1 MSHPYPD
8 MSQAPPTP
16 MNSTDLDGMRADI
29 LIVDDTPLNLRL
41 LSNILAKAGYQVRQ
55 ALSGEMALRAV
66 QALPPDLLLLDIM
79 MPSMD
84 GYMLCQTLKA
94 NSATASIPVV
104 FLSALSDGLDKAK
117 AFAVGGADYITK
129 PFHLEE
135 VLARVQNQLALK
147 AAQYDNQQLNAQLEA
162 RVKERT
168 HQLEIANREL
178 YREILERKVLQAQLL
193 EMAHHD
199 ALTGLPNRAFFL
211 DRTKQALDAVKTD
224 QTAQFAVLFLDC
236 DRFKVVNDSL
246 GHFMGDQLLLAIA
259 RRLRALLPTTIML
272 ARLGGDEFTMLL
284 PRFTDQASVVQL
296 VKQILNAFTQP
307 FQLEQ
312 HEVFITASIGIAIGS
327 AEYSL
332 PEHLLRDADM
342 AMYRAKAS
350 GSGPYQVFDP
360 TLHQTA
366 IQRLQLEIDLRKAIH
381 QQELVV
387 HYQPIV
393 TIDTGSLV
401 GFEALV
407 RWQHP
412 QKGLVS
418 PAVFIP
424 IAEETGLITQIGH
437 WVLKRSCQQL
447 QQWQA
452 EKCLS
457 APLTMSVNL
466 SARQFTQP
474 DLVEQI
480 DQILAETQLDPRYL
494 KLEITESAIM
504 GNAQAAAIVLQE
516 LRKRHIQLSIDDF
529 GTGYSS
535 LSYLH
540 SFPVDTLKIDRSFI
554 QQMGEDADSL
564 GLVPLIINIAQKMGM
579 TVVAEGIET
588 QLQLDHLK
596 ALHCDFGQGFFFFKP
611 LEADK
616 ISALLASKYD

>member
-1 MSHPYPD
+1 
-8 MSQAPPTP
+8 
-16 MNSTDLDGMRADI
+16 MNSTDLDAMRADI

-41 LSNILAKAGYQVRQ
+41 LSNILTKAGYQVRQ
-55 ALSGEMALRAV
+55 ALSSEMALRAV

-84 GYMLCQTLKA
+84 GYTLCQTLKE
-94 NSATASIPVV
+94 NSYTASIPVV

-147 AAQYDNQQLNAQLEA
+147 AAQYDNQQLNVQLEA

-178 YREILERKVLQAQLL
+178 YREVLERKVLQAQLQ

-211 DRTKQALDAVKTD
+211 DRTKQALDAVETD
-224 QTAQFAVLFLDC
+224 PTSQFAVLFLDC

-259 RRLRALLPTTIML
+259 RRLRALLPETIML

-284 PRFTDQASVVQL
+284 PRFTDQASVVQI

-307 FQLEQ
+307 FQLDQ
-312 HEVFITASIGIAIGS
+312 HEVFITASIGIAIGT

-350 GSGPYQVFDP
+350 GSEPYQIFDP

-366 IQRLQLEIDLRKAIH
+366 IQRLQLEIDLRKAIY

-387 HYQPIV
+387 HYQPILA
-393 TIDTGSLV
+393 IPTGSVV

-447 QQWQA
+447 LQWQA
-452 EKCLS
+452 EQRLS

-504 GNAQAAAIVLQE
+504 RNAQATAIVLQE

-540 SFPVDTLKIDRSFI
+540 SFPVDTLKIDRSFV
-554 QQMGEDADSL
+554 QQMGENADSL

-588 QLQLDHLK
+588 QMQLDHLK
-596 ALHCDFGQGFFFFKP
+596 ALNCDFGQGFFFFKP

-616 ISALLASKYD
+616 ISALLASK

>member
-1 MSHPYPD
+1 
-8 MSQAPPTP
+8 
-16 MNSTDLDGMRADI
+16 MNSTDLDAMRADI

-41 LSNILAKAGYQVRQ
+41 LSNILTKAGYQVRQ
-55 ALSGEMALRAV
+55 ALSSEMALRAV

-84 GYMLCQTLKA
+84 GYTLCQTLKE
-94 NSATASIPVV
+94 NSYTASIPVV

-147 AAQYDNQQLNAQLEA
+147 AAQYDNQQLNVQLEA

-178 YREILERKVLQAQLL
+178 YREVLERKVLQAQLQ

-211 DRTKQALDAVKTD
+211 DRTKQALDAVETD
-224 QTAQFAVLFLDC
+224 PTSQFAVLFLDC

-259 RRLRALLPTTIML
+259 RRLRALLPETIML

-284 PRFTDQASVVQL
+284 PRFTDQASVVQI

-307 FQLEQ
+307 FQLDQ
-312 HEVFITASIGIAIGS
+312 HEVFITASIGIAIGT

-350 GSGPYQVFDP
+350 GSEPYQIFDP

-366 IQRLQLEIDLRKAIH
+366 IQRLQLEIDLRKAIY

-387 HYQPIV
+387 HYQPILAI
-393 TIDTGSLV
+393 TTGSVV

-447 QQWQA
+447 LQWQA
-452 EKCLS
+452 EQRLS

-504 GNAQAAAIVLQE
+504 RNAQATAIVLQE

-540 SFPVDTLKIDRSFI
+540 SFPVDTLKIDRSFV
-554 QQMGEDADSL
+554 QQMGENADSL

-588 QLQLDHLK
+588 QMQLDHLK
-596 ALHCDFGQGFFFFKP
+596 ALNCDFGQGFFFFKP

-616 ISALLASKYD
+616 ISALLAAK

>member
-1 MSHPYPD
+1 
-8 MSQAPPTP
+8 
-16 MNSTDLDGMRADI
+16 MNSTDLDAMRADI

-41 LSNILAKAGYQVRQ
+41 LSNILTKAGYQVRQ
-55 ALSGEMALRAV
+55 ALSSEMALRAV

-84 GYMLCQTLKA
+84 GYTLCQTLKE
-94 NSATASIPVV
+94 NSYTASIPVV

-147 AAQYDNQQLNAQLEA
+147 AAQYDNQQLNVQLEA

-178 YREILERKVLQAQLL
+178 YREVLERKVLQAQLQ

-211 DRTKQALDAVKTD
+211 DRTKQALDAVETD
-224 QTAQFAVLFLDC
+224 PTSQFAVLFLDC

-259 RRLRALLPTTIML
+259 RRLRALLPETIML

-284 PRFTDQASVVQL
+284 PRFTDQASVVQI

-307 FQLEQ
+307 FQLDQ
-312 HEVFITASIGIAIGS
+312 HEVFITASIGIAIGT

-350 GSGPYQVFDP
+350 GSEPYQIFDP

-366 IQRLQLEIDLRKAIH
+366 IQRLQLEIDLRKAIY

-387 HYQPIV
+387 HYQPILAI
-393 TIDTGSLV
+393 TTGSVV

-447 QQWQA
+447 LQWQA
-452 EKCLS
+452 EQRLS

-504 GNAQAAAIVLQE
+504 RNAQATAIVLQE

-540 SFPVDTLKIDRSFI
+540 SFPVDTLKIDRSFV
-554 QQMGEDADSL
+554 QQMGENADSL

-588 QLQLDHLK
+588 QMQLDHLK
-596 ALHCDFGQGFFFFKP
+596 ALNCDFGQGFFFFKP
-611 LEADK
+611 LEADR
-616 ISALLASKYD
+616 ISALLASK

>member
-1 MSHPYPD
+1 
-8 MSQAPPTP
+8 
-16 MNSTDLDGMRADI
+16 MNSTDLDAMRADI

-41 LSNILAKAGYQVRQ
+41 LSNILTKAGYQVRQ
-55 ALSGEMALRAV
+55 ALSSEMALRAV

-84 GYMLCQTLKA
+84 GYTLCQTLKE
-94 NSATASIPVV
+94 NSYTASIPVV

-147 AAQYDNQQLNAQLEA
+147 AAQYDNQQLNVQLEA

-178 YREILERKVLQAQLL
+178 YREVLERKVLQAQLQ

-211 DRTKQALDAVKTD
+211 DRTKQALEAVETD
-224 QTAQFAVLFLDC
+224 PTSQFAVLFLDC

-259 RRLRALLPTTIML
+259 RRLRALLPETIML

-284 PRFTDQASVVQL
+284 PRFTDQASVVQI

-307 FQLEQ
+307 FQLDQ
-312 HEVFITASIGIAIGS
+312 HEVFITASIGIAIGT

-350 GSGPYQVFDP
+350 GSEPYQIFDP

-366 IQRLQLEIDLRKAIH
+366 IQRLQLEIDLRKAIY

-387 HYQPIV
+387 HYQPILAI
-393 TIDTGSLV
+393 TTGSVV

-447 QQWQA
+447 LQWQA
-452 EKCLS
+452 EQRLS

-504 GNAQAAAIVLQE
+504 RNAQATAIVLQE

-540 SFPVDTLKIDRSFI
+540 SFPVDTLKIDRSFV
-554 QQMGEDADSL
+554 QQMGENADSL

-588 QLQLDHLK
+588 QMQLDHLK
-596 ALHCDFGQGFFFFKP
+596 ALNCDFGQGFFFFKP

-616 ISALLASKYD
+616 ISALLASK

>member
-1 MSHPYPD
+1 
-8 MSQAPPTP
+8 

-41 LSNILAKAGYQVRQ
+41 LSNILTKAGYQVRQ
-55 ALSGEMALRAV
+55 SLSGEMALRAV
-66 QALPPDLLLLDIM
+66 QALSPDLLLLDIM

-84 GYMLCQTLKA
+84 GYTLCQTLKA
-94 NSATASIPVV
+94 NPETASIPVI
-104 FLSALSDGLDKAK
+104 FLSALSDGLDKAR

-129 PFHLEE
+129 PFHVEE

-168 HQLEIANREL
+168 QQLEIANREL
-178 YREILERKVLQAQLL
+178 YREVLERKVLQAQLL

-224 QTAQFAVLFLDC
+224 GTSQFAVLFLDC

-259 RRLRALLPTTIML
+259 RRLRALLPTTTML

-284 PRFTDQASVVQL
+284 PCLTEQASVVQV

-312 HEVFITASIGIAIGS
+312 HEVFITASIGIAIGT

-350 GSGPYQVFDP
+350 GSAPYHVFDP

-366 IQRLQLEIDLRKAIH
+366 IQRLELEIDLRKAIY

-387 HYQPIV
+387 HYQPILA
-393 TIDTGSLV
+393 IDTGSLV

-412 QKGLVS
+412 QRGLVS

-447 QQWQA
+447 RQWQA
-452 EKCLS
+452 EQHLS

-504 GNAQAAAIVLQE
+504 RNVQSAALVLQE

-540 SFPVDTLKIDRSFI
+540 SFPVDTLKIDQSFV
-554 QQMGEDADSL
+554 QQMGENTDSL

-588 QLQLDHLK
+588 QMQLNHLK
-596 ALHCDFGQGFFFFKP
+596 ALNCDFGQGFFFFKP

-616 ISALLASKYD
+616 ISALLASKF

>member
-1 MSHPYPD
+1 
-8 MSQAPPTP
+8 

-41 LSNILAKAGYQVRQ
+41 LSNILTKAGYQVRQ

-84 GYMLCQTLKA
+84 GYTLCQTLKE

-178 YREILERKVLQAQLL
+178 YREVLERKVLQAQLL

-211 DRTKQALDAVKTD
+211 DRTKQALDAVKAD
-224 QTAQFAVLFLDC
+224 QTSQFAVLFLDC

-259 RRLRALLPTTIML
+259 RRLRALLPTTITL

-284 PRFTDQASVVQL
+284 PRFTDQASVIQI
-296 VKQILNAFTQP
+296 VKQILNAFAQP
-307 FQLEQ
+307 FQLDQ
-312 HEVFITASIGIAIGS
+312 HEVFITASIGIAIGT

-350 GSGPYQVFDP
+350 GSAPFQVFDP

-366 IQRLQLEIDLRKAIH
+366 IQRLQLEIDLRKALY

-387 HYQPIV
+387 HYQPILAL
-393 TIDTGSLV
+393 TTSKLV

-407 RWQHP
+407 RWHHP

-452 EKCLS
+452 EKRFS

-480 DQILAETQLDPRYL
+480 DQILAETQLNPRYL

-504 GNAQAAAIVLQE
+504 RNAEATTSVLQE

-540 SFPVDTLKIDRSFI
+540 SFPVDTLKIDQSFV
-554 QQMGEDADSL
+554 QQMGENADSL

-579 TVVAEGIET
+579 TVVAEGVET
-588 QLQLDHLK
+588 QTQLDHLK
-596 ALHCDFGQGFFFFKP
+596 ALNCDFGQGFFFCKP

-616 ISALLASKYD
+616 ISALLASKS

>member
-1 MSHPYPD
+1 
-8 MSQAPPTP
+8 

-452 EKCLS
+452 EKRLS

-616 ISALLASKYD
+616 ISALLSSKIH

>member
-1 MSHPYPD
+1 
-8 MSQAPPTP
+8 MSQAAPAT

-41 LSNILAKAGYQVRQ
+41 LSNILTKAGYQVRQ

-84 GYMLCQTLKA
+84 GYTLCQTLKE
-94 NSATASIPVV
+94 NLSTASIPVV

-129 PFHLEE
+129 PFHVEE

-147 AAQYDNQQLNAQLEA
+147 AAQYDNQQLNVQLEA

-178 YREILERKVLQAQLL
+178 YREVLERKVLQAQLL

-224 QTAQFAVLFLDC
+224 QTSQFAVLFLDC

-259 RRLRALLPTTIML
+259 RRLRALLPVTIML

-284 PRFTDQASVVQL
+284 PRFTDQASVVQI

-307 FQLEQ
+307 FQLDQ
-312 HEVFITASIGIAIGS
+312 HEVFITASIGIAIGT

-342 AMYRAKAS
+342 AMYREKAS
-350 GSGPYQVFDP
+350 GSAPYQIFDP

-366 IQRLQLEIDLRKAIH
+366 IQRLQLEIDLRKAIY

-387 HYQPIV
+387 HYQPILALA
-393 TIDTGSLV
+393 TGNLV

-452 EKCLS
+452 EKRFS

-504 GNAQAAAIVLQE
+504 RNAQATAIVLQE

-540 SFPVDTLKIDRSFI
+540 SFPVDTLKIDQSFV
-554 QQMGEDADSL
+554 QQMGENADSL

-588 QLQLDHLK
+588 QMQLDHLK
-596 ALHCDFGQGFFFFKP
+596 ALNCDFGQGFFFFKP

-616 ISALLASKYD
+616 ISALLASRL

>member
-1 MSHPYPD
+1 
-8 MSQAPPTP
+8 

>member
-1 MSHPYPD
+1 
-8 MSQAPPTP
+8 
-16 MNSTDLDGMRADI
+16 MNSTDLDAMRADI

-41 LSNILAKAGYQVRQ
+41 LSNILTKAGYQVRQ
-55 ALSGEMALRAV
+55 ALSSEMALRAV

-84 GYMLCQTLKA
+84 GYTLCQTLKE
-94 NSATASIPVV
+94 NSYTASIPVV

-147 AAQYDNQQLNAQLEA
+147 AAQYDNQQLNVQLEA

-178 YREILERKVLQAQLL
+178 YREVLERKVLQAQLQ

-211 DRTKQALDAVKTD
+211 DRTKQALDAVETD
-224 QTAQFAVLFLDC
+224 PTSQFAVLFLDC

-259 RRLRALLPTTIML
+259 RRLRALLPETIML

-284 PRFTDQASVVQL
+284 PRFTDQASVVQI

-307 FQLEQ
+307 FQLDQ
-312 HEVFITASIGIAIGS
+312 HEVFITASIGIAIGT

-350 GSGPYQVFDP
+350 GSEPYQIFDP

-366 IQRLQLEIDLRKAIH
+366 IQRLQLEIDLRKAIY

-387 HYQPIV
+387 HYQPILAI
-393 TIDTGSLV
+393 TTGSVV

-447 QQWQA
+447 LQWQA
-452 EKCLS
+452 EQRLS

-504 GNAQAAAIVLQE
+504 RNAQATAIVLQE

-540 SFPVDTLKIDRSFI
+540 SFPVDTLKIDRSFV
-554 QQMGEDADSL
+554 QQMGENADSL

-588 QLQLDHLK
+588 QMQLDHLK
-596 ALHCDFGQGFFFFKP
+596 ALNCDFGQGFFFFKP

-616 ISALLASKYD
+616 ISALLASK

>member
-1 MSHPYPD
+1 
-8 MSQAPPTP
+8 
-16 MNSTDLDGMRADI
+16 MNSTDLDAMRADI

-41 LSNILAKAGYQVRQ
+41 LSNILTKAGYQVRQ
-55 ALSGEMALRAV
+55 ALSSEMALRAV

-84 GYMLCQTLKA
+84 GYTLCQTLKE
-94 NSATASIPVV
+94 NSYTASIPVV

-147 AAQYDNQQLNAQLEA
+147 AAQYDNQQLNVQLEA

-178 YREILERKVLQAQLL
+178 YREVLERKVLQAQLQ

-211 DRTKQALDAVKTD
+211 DRTKQALDAVETD
-224 QTAQFAVLFLDC
+224 PTSQFAVLFLDC

-259 RRLRALLPTTIML
+259 RRLRALLPETIML

-284 PRFTDQASVVQL
+284 PRFTDQASVVQI

-307 FQLEQ
+307 FQLDQ
-312 HEVFITASIGIAIGS
+312 HEVFITASVGIAIGT

-350 GSGPYQVFDP
+350 GSEPYQIFDP

-366 IQRLQLEIDLRKAIH
+366 IQRLQLEIDLRKAIY

-387 HYQPIV
+387 HYQPILA
-393 TIDTGSLV
+393 IPTGSVV

-447 QQWQA
+447 LQWQA
-452 EKCLS
+452 EQRLS

-504 GNAQAAAIVLQE
+504 RNAQATAIVLQE

-540 SFPVDTLKIDRSFI
+540 SFPVDTLKIDRSFV
-554 QQMGEDADSL
+554 QQMGENADSL

-588 QLQLDHLK
+588 QMQLDHLK
-596 ALHCDFGQGFFFFKP
+596 ALNCDFGQGFFFFKP

-616 ISALLASKYD
+616 ISALLAAK